1 MLRILASVEPEKENY
16 GLEDIDFSSVEIGSE
31 IPAYKVENGQLVNA
45 NIRLIPFFFNG
56 EFVSLFYIANLPNGK
71 IFVQLSNELV
81 STITENID
89 ANPLAIICDDV
100 GGQIYSDCELILLGK
115 AETTTCFY
123 EDTIRHNT

>member
-1 MLRILASVEPEKENY
+1 MMLRILASVEPEKENY

-45 NIRLIPFFFNG
+45 NIRLIPLFFNG

-100 GGQIYSDCELILLGK
+100 GG
-115 AETTTCFY
+115 
-123 EDTIRHNT
+123 